1 MKKKILSLT
10 LFISSV
16 VLIFA
21 DQIDDNKTKIKQI
34 DSQINKNSQKINQN
48 KGEIKKAKTNENIT
62 LSQVKDIDNN
72 IKVLQAEYNAAEK
85 KYIDILKAIGQND
98 EQIQKSITEINK
110 RSEIITVTKGDLY
123 KKIKVWDRIRRSKQI
138 VDMFSGSN
146 IVEQSRRQHD
156 LKILLARETGYIQ
169 VVEKEKQGVEG
180 QKSQV
185 EDVKAGNQAEAAK
198 VESARS
204 ALESKNKEL
213 NAAKQAKNVM
223 IMQLRTMQKTLSTEN
238 NKIEKNN
245 GQLISEKK
253 RLEAQIQ
260 AIIARAIK
268 EREIAM
274 QKAEEEK
281 RRRAE
286 EEKLKREQEAAKA
299 QGERDNTDLAGKKPT
314 TTTTKP
320 STSASTSTSTQPKP
334 TTSTSASTS
343 TSKAPIY
350 EAPKGTGSLV
360 MPMNG
365 SIVIGFGQEKVAG
378 LKSNG
383 IEIRGSLGQSVK
395 AADSGT
401 VIYAG
406 ALNNLGSV
414 IIIDHGNLVT
424 VYGNLAGVSV
434 SKGTKV
440 SKGQSIGTLGR
451 DSISKEPNLYFET
464 RKGVNIVNP
473 MSYL

>member
-10 LFISSV
+10 LFISSM

-21 DQIDDNKTKIKQI
+21 DQIDDNKNKIKQI

-48 KGEIKKAKTNENIT
+48 KGEINKAKTNENIT
-62 LSQVKDIDNN
+62 LSQVKDIDKN
-72 IKVLQAEYNAAEK
+72 IKVLQAEYDAAEK

-98 EQIQKSITEINK
+98 EQIRKSITEIN
-110 RSEIITVTKGDLY
+110 RQSEIITITKSDLY
-123 KKIKVWDRIRRSKQI
+123 KKIKIWDKIRRSKQI

-156 LKILLARETGYIQ
+156 LKILLARETAYIQ

-185 EDVKAGNQAEAAK
+185 ENVKAGNQAEAAK

-223 IMQLRTMQKTLSTEN
+223 IAQLRTMQKTLITEN
-238 NKIEKNN
+238 KKKKKTNS
-245 GQLISEKK
+245 QLISEKK

-286 EEKLKREQEAAKA
+286 EERLKKEQEAAKA

-314 TTTTKP
+314 GTTSTPTTKP
-320 STSASTSTSTQPKP
+320 PTQPKT
-334 TTSTSASTS
+334 TTSTSAST
-343 TSKAPIY
+343 TSKAPVY
-350 EAPKGTGSLV
+350 EAPKGTGSLI

-365 SIVIGFGQEKVAG
+365 SIVVAFGQEKVAG

>member
-10 LFISSV
+10 LFVSSM

-21 DQIDDNKTKIKQI
+21 DQIDDNKNKIKQI

-48 KGEIKKAKTNENIT
+48 KGEINKAKTNENIT
-62 LSQVKDIDNN
+62 LSQVKDIDKN
-72 IKVLQAEYNAAEK
+72 IKVLQAEYDAAEK

-98 EQIQKSITEINK
+98 EQIRKSITEIN
-110 RSEIITVTKGDLY
+110 RQSEIITITKSDLY
-123 KKIKVWDRIRRSKQI
+123 KKIKIWDKIRRSKQI

-146 IVEQSRRQHD
+146 TVEQSRRQHD
-156 LKILLARETGYIQ
+156 LKILLARETAYIQ

-185 EDVKAGNQAEAAK
+185 ENVKAGNQAEAAK

-223 IMQLRTMQKTLSTEN
+223 IAQLRTMQKTLITEN
-238 NKIEKNN
+238 KKIEKTNS
-245 GQLISEKK
+245 QLISEKK

-286 EEKLKREQEAAKA
+286 EERLKKEQEAAKA

-314 TTTTKP
+314 GTTSTPTTKP
-320 STSASTSTSTQPKP
+320 PTQPKT
-334 TTSTSASTS
+334 TTSTSAST
-343 TSKAPIY
+343 TSKAPVY
-350 EAPKGTGSLV
+350 EAPKGTGSLI

-365 SIVIGFGQEKVAG
+365 SIVVAFGQEKVAG

>member
-10 LFISSV
+10 LFISSM

-21 DQIDDNKTKIKQI
+21 DQIDDNKNKIKQI

-48 KGEIKKAKTNENIT
+48 KGEINKAKTNENIT
-62 LSQVKDIDNN
+62 LSQVKDIDKN
-72 IKVLQAEYNAAEK
+72 IKVLQAEYDAAEK

-98 EQIQKSITEINK
+98 EQIRKSITEIN
-110 RSEIITVTKGDLY
+110 RQSEIITITKSDLY
-123 KKIKVWDRIRRSKQI
+123 KKIKIWDKIRRSKQI

-156 LKILLARETGYIQ
+156 LKILLARETAYIQ

-185 EDVKAGNQAEAAK
+185 ENVKAGNQAEAAK

-223 IMQLRTMQKTLSTEN
+223 IAQLRTMQKTLITEN
-238 NKIEKNN
+238 KKIEKTNS
-245 GQLISEKK
+245 QLISEKK

-286 EEKLKREQEAAKA
+286 EERLKKEQEVAKA

-314 TTTTKP
+314 GTTSTPTTKP
-320 STSASTSTSTQPKP
+320 PTQPKT
-334 TTSTSASTS
+334 TTSTSAST
-343 TSKAPIY
+343 TSKAPVY
-350 EAPKGTGSLV
+350 EAPKGTGSLI

-365 SIVIGFGQEKVAG
+365 SIVVAFGQEKVAG

>member
-62 LSQVKDIDNN
+62 LSQVKDIDKN

-138 VDMFSGSN
+138 VDMFNGSN

-286 EEKLKREQEAAKA
+286 EERLKKEQEAAKA

-314 TTTTKP
+314 GTTSTPTTKP
-320 STSASTSTSTQPKP
+320 PTQPKT
-334 TTSTSASTS
+334 TTSTSAST
-343 TSKAPIY
+343 TSKAPVY
-350 EAPKGTGSLV
+350 EAPKGTGSLI

-365 SIVIGFGQEKVAG
+365 SIVVAFGQEKVAG

>member
-10 LFISSV
+10 LFISSM

-21 DQIDDNKTKIKQI
+21 DQIDDNKNKIKQI

-48 KGEIKKAKTNENIT
+48 KGEINKAKTNENIT
-62 LSQVKDIDNN
+62 LSQVKDIDKN
-72 IKVLQAEYNAAEK
+72 IKVLQAEYDAAEK

-98 EQIQKSITEINK
+98 EQIRKSITEIN
-110 RSEIITVTKGDLY
+110 RQSEIITITKSDLY
-123 KKIKVWDRIRRSKQI
+123 KKIKIWDKIRRSKQI

-156 LKILLARETGYIQ
+156 LKILLARETAYIQ

-185 EDVKAGNQAEAAK
+185 ENVKAGNQAEAAK

-223 IMQLRTMQKTLSTEN
+223 ITQLRTMQKTLITEN
-238 NKIEKNN
+238 KKIEKTNS
-245 GQLISEKK
+245 QLISEKK

-286 EEKLKREQEAAKA
+286 EERLKKEQEAAKA

-314 TTTTKP
+314 GTTSTPTTKP
-320 STSASTSTSTQPKP
+320 PTQPKT
-334 TTSTSASTS
+334 TTSTSAST
-343 TSKAPIY
+343 TSKAPVY
-350 EAPKGTGSLV
+350 EAPKGTGSLI

-365 SIVIGFGQEKVAG
+365 SIVVAFGQEKVAG

>member
-10 LFISSV
+10 PSISSM

-21 DQIDDNKTKIKQI
+21 DQIDDNKNKIKQI

-48 KGEIKKAKTNENIT
+48 KGEINKAKTNENIT
-62 LSQVKDIDNN
+62 LSQVKDIDKN
-72 IKVLQAEYNAAEK
+72 IKVLQAEYDAAEK

-98 EQIQKSITEINK
+98 EQIRKSITEIN
-110 RSEIITVTKGDLY
+110 RQSEIITITKSDLY
-123 KKIKVWDRIRRSKQI
+123 KKIKIWDKIRRSKQI

-156 LKILLARETGYIQ
+156 LKILLARETAYIQ

-185 EDVKAGNQAEAAK
+185 ENVKAGNQAEAAK

-223 IMQLRTMQKTLSTEN
+223 IAQLRTMQKTLITEN
-238 NKIEKNN
+238 KKIEKTNT
-245 GQLISEKK
+245 QLISEKK

-274 QKAEEEK
+274 QKAEDEK

-286 EEKLKREQEAAKA
+286 EERLKKEQEAAKA

-314 TTTTKP
+314 GTTSTPTTKP
-320 STSASTSTSTQPKP
+320 PTQPKT
-334 TTSTSASTS
+334 TTSTSAST
-343 TSKAPIY
+343 TSKAPVY
-350 EAPKGTGSLV
+350 EAPKGTGSLI

-365 SIVIGFGQEKVAG
+365 SIVVAFGQEKVAG

-473 MSYL
+473 MSYLG

>member
-10 LFISSV
+10 LFILSM

-21 DQIDDNKTKIKQI
+21 DQIDDNKNKIKQI

-48 KGEIKKAKTNENIT
+48 KGEINKAKTNENIT
-62 LSQVKDIDNN
+62 LSQVKDIDKN
-72 IKVLQAEYNAAEK
+72 IKVLQAEYDAAEK

-98 EQIQKSITEINK
+98 EQIRKSITEIN
-110 RSEIITVTKGDLY
+110 RQSEIITITKSDLY
-123 KKIKVWDRIRRSKQI
+123 KKIKIWDKIRRSKQI

-156 LKILLARETGYIQ
+156 LKILLARETAYIQ

-185 EDVKAGNQAEAAK
+185 ENVKAGNQAEAAK

-223 IMQLRTMQKTLSTEN
+223 IAQLRTMQKTLITEN
-238 NKIEKNN
+238 KKIEKTNS
-245 GQLISEKK
+245 QLISEKK

-286 EEKLKREQEAAKA
+286 EERLKKEQEAAKA

-314 TTTTKP
+314 GTTSTPTTKP
-320 STSASTSTSTQPKP
+320 PTQPKT
-334 TTSTSASTS
+334 TTSTSAST
-343 TSKAPIY
+343 TSKAPVY
-350 EAPKGTGSLV
+350 EAPKGTGSLI

-365 SIVIGFGQEKVAG
+365 SIVVAFGQEKVAG

>member
-10 LFISSV
+10 LFISSM

-21 DQIDDNKTKIKQI
+21 DQIDDNKNKIKQI

-48 KGEIKKAKTNENIT
+48 KGEINKAKTNENIT
-62 LSQVKDIDNN
+62 LSQVKDIDKN
-72 IKVLQAEYNAAEK
+72 IKVLQAEYDAAEK

-98 EQIQKSITEINK
+98 EQIRKSITEIN
-110 RSEIITVTKGDLY
+110 RQSEIITITKSDLY
-123 KKIKVWDRIRRSKQI
+123 KKIKIWDKIRRSKQI

-156 LKILLARETGYIQ
+156 LKILLARETAYIQ

-185 EDVKAGNQAEAAK
+185 ENVKAGNQAEAAK

-223 IMQLRTMQKTLSTEN
+223 IAQLRTMQKTLITEN
-238 NKIEKNN
+238 KKIEKTNS
-245 GQLISEKK
+245 QLISEKK

-286 EEKLKREQEAAKA
+286 EERLKKEQEAAKA

-314 TTTTKP
+314 GTTSTPTTKP
-320 STSASTSTSTQPKP
+320 PTQPKT
-334 TTSTSASTS
+334 TTSTSAST
-343 TSKAPIY
+343 TSKAPVY
-350 EAPKGTGSLV
+350 EAPKGTGSLI

-365 SIVIGFGQEKVAG
+365 SIVVAFGQEKVAG

-395 AADSGT
+395 AADGGT

>member
-10 LFISSV
+10 LFISSM

-21 DQIDDNKTKIKQI
+21 DQIDDNKNKIKQI

-48 KGEIKKAKTNENIT
+48 KGEINKAKTNENIT
-62 LSQVKDIDNN
+62 LSQVKDIDKN
-72 IKVLQAEYNAAEK
+72 IKVLQAEYDAAEK

-98 EQIQKSITEINK
+98 EQIRKSITEIN
-110 RSEIITVTKGDLY
+110 RQSEIITITKSDLY
-123 KKIKVWDRIRRSKQI
+123 KKIKIWDKIRRSKQI

-156 LKILLARETGYIQ
+156 LKILLARETAYIQ

-185 EDVKAGNQAEAAK
+185 ENVKAGNQAEAAK

-223 IMQLRTMQKTLSTEN
+223 IAQLRTMQKTLITEN
-238 NKIEKNN
+238 KKIEKTNS
-245 GQLISEKK
+245 QLISEKK

-286 EEKLKREQEAAKA
+286 EERLKKEQEAAKA

-314 TTTTKP
+314 TTTKP
-320 STSASTSTSTQPKP
+320 STSASASTSTQPKP

-365 SIVIGFGQEKVAG
+365 SIVVAFGQEKVAG

>member
-314 TTTTKP
+314 GTTSTPTTKP
-320 STSASTSTSTQPKP
+320 PTQPKT
-334 TTSTSASTS
+334 TTSTSAST
-343 TSKAPIY
+343 TSKAPVY
-350 EAPKGTGSLV
+350 EAPKGTGSLI

-365 SIVIGFGQEKVAG
+365 SIVVAFGQEKVAG

>member
-10 LFISSV
+10 LFISSM

-21 DQIDDNKTKIKQI
+21 DQIDDNKNKIKQI

-48 KGEIKKAKTNENIT
+48 KGEINKAKTNENIT
-62 LSQVKDIDNN
+62 LSQVKDIDKN
-72 IKVLQAEYNAAEK
+72 IKVLQAEYDAAEK

-98 EQIQKSITEINK
+98 EQIRKSITEIN
-110 RSEIITVTKGDLY
+110 RQSEIITITKSDLY
-123 KKIKVWDRIRRSKQI
+123 KKIKIWDKIRRSKQI

-156 LKILLARETGYIQ
+156 LKILLARETAYIQ

-185 EDVKAGNQAEAAK
+185 ENVKAGNQAVAAK

-223 IMQLRTMQKTLSTEN
+223 IAQLRTMQKTLITEN
-238 NKIEKNN
+238 KKIEKTNS
-245 GQLISEKK
+245 QLISEKK

-286 EEKLKREQEAAKA
+286 EERLKKEQEAAKA

-314 TTTTKP
+314 GTTSTPTTKP
-320 STSASTSTSTQPKP
+320 PTQPKT
-334 TTSTSASTS
+334 TTSTSAST
-343 TSKAPIY
+343 TSKAPVY
-350 EAPKGTGSLV
+350 EAPKGTGSLI

-365 SIVIGFGQEKVAG
+365 SIVVAFGQEKVAG

>member
-10 LFISSV
+10 LFISSM

-21 DQIDDNKTKIKQI
+21 HQIDDNKNKIKQI

-48 KGEIKKAKTNENIT
+48 KGEINKAKTNENIT
-62 LSQVKDIDNN
+62 LSQVKDIDKN
-72 IKVLQAEYNAAEK
+72 IKVLQAEYDAAEK

-98 EQIQKSITEINK
+98 EQIRKSITEIN
-110 RSEIITVTKGDLY
+110 RQSEIITITKSDLY
-123 KKIKVWDRIRRSKQI
+123 KKIKIWDKIRRSKQI

-156 LKILLARETGYIQ
+156 LKILLARETAYIQ

-185 EDVKAGNQAEAAK
+185 ENVKAGNQAEAAK

-223 IMQLRTMQKTLSTEN
+223 IAQLRTMQKTLITEN
-238 NKIEKNN
+238 KKIEKTNS
-245 GQLISEKK
+245 QLISEKK

-286 EEKLKREQEAAKA
+286 EERLKKEQEAAKA

-314 TTTTKP
+314 GTTSTPTTKP
-320 STSASTSTSTQPKP
+320 PTQPKT
-334 TTSTSASTS
+334 TTSTSAST
-343 TSKAPIY
+343 TSKAPVY
-350 EAPKGTGSLV
+350 EAPKGTGSLI

-365 SIVIGFGQEKVAG
+365 SIVVAFGQEKVAG

>member
-10 LFISSV
+10 LFISSM

-21 DQIDDNKTKIKQI
+21 DQIDDNKNKIKQI

-48 KGEIKKAKTNENIT
+48 KGEINKAKTNENIT
-62 LSQVKDIDNN
+62 LSQVKDIDKN
-72 IKVLQAEYNAAEK
+72 IKVLQAEYDAAEK

-98 EQIQKSITEINK
+98 EQIRKSITEIN
-110 RSEIITVTKGDLY
+110 RQSEIITITKSDLY
-123 KKIKVWDRIRRSKQI
+123 KKIKIWDKIRRSKQI

-156 LKILLARETGYIQ
+156 LKILLARETSYIQ

-185 EDVKAGNQAEAAK
+185 ENVKAGNQAEAAK

-223 IMQLRTMQKTLSTEN
+223 IAQLRTMQKTLITEN
-238 NKIEKNN
+238 KKIEKTNS
-245 GQLISEKK
+245 QLISEKK

-286 EEKLKREQEAAKA
+286 EERLKKEQEAAKA

-314 TTTTKP
+314 GTTSTPTTKP
-320 STSASTSTSTQPKP
+320 PTQPKT
-334 TTSTSASTS
+334 TTSTSAST
-343 TSKAPIY
+343 TSKAPVY
-350 EAPKGTGSLV
+350 EAPKGTGSLI

-365 SIVIGFGQEKVAG
+365 SIVVAFGQEKVAG

>member
-10 LFISSV
+10 LFVSSM

-21 DQIDDNKTKIKQI
+21 DQIDDNKNKIKQI

-48 KGEIKKAKTNENIT
+48 KGEINKAKTNENIT
-62 LSQVKDIDNN
+62 LSQVKDIDKN
-72 IKVLQAEYNAAEK
+72 IKVLQAEYDAAEK

-98 EQIQKSITEINK
+98 EQIRKSITEIN
-110 RSEIITVTKGDLY
+110 RQSEIITITKSDLY
-123 KKIKVWDRIRRSKQI
+123 KKIKIWDKIRRSKQI

-156 LKILLARETGYIQ
+156 LKILLARETAYIQ

-185 EDVKAGNQAEAAK
+185 ENVKAGNQAEAAK

-223 IMQLRTMQKTLSTEN
+223 IAQLRTMQKTLITEN
-238 NKIEKNN
+238 KKIEKTNS
-245 GQLISEKK
+245 QLISEKK

-286 EEKLKREQEAAKA
+286 EERLKKEQEAAKA

-314 TTTTKP
+314 GTTSTPTTKP
-320 STSASTSTSTQPKP
+320 PTQPKT
-334 TTSTSASTS
+334 TTSTSAST
-343 TSKAPIY
+343 TSKAPVY
-350 EAPKGTGSLV
+350 EAPKGTGSLI

-365 SIVIGFGQEKVAG
+365 SIVVAFGQEKVAG

>member
-10 LFISSV
+10 LFISSM

-21 DQIDDNKTKIKQI
+21 DQIDDNKNKIKQI

-48 KGEIKKAKTNENIT
+48 KGEINKAKTNENIT
-62 LSQVKDIDNN
+62 LSQVKDIDKN
-72 IKVLQAEYNAAEK
+72 IKVLQAEYDAAEK

-98 EQIQKSITEINK
+98 EQIRKSITEIN
-110 RSEIITVTKGDLY
+110 RQSEIITITKSDLY
-123 KKIKVWDRIRRSKQI
+123 KKIKIWDKIRRSKQI

-146 IVEQSRRQHD
+146 IVEQTRRQHD
-156 LKILLARETGYIQ
+156 LKILLARETAYIQ

-185 EDVKAGNQAEAAK
+185 ENVKAGNQAEAAK

-223 IMQLRTMQKTLSTEN
+223 IAQLRTMQKTLITEN
-238 NKIEKNN
+238 KKIEKTNS
-245 GQLISEKK
+245 QLISEKK

-286 EEKLKREQEAAKA
+286 EERLKKEQEAAKA

-314 TTTTKP
+314 GTTSTPTTKP
-320 STSASTSTSTQPKP
+320 PTQPKT
-334 TTSTSASTS
+334 TTSTSAST
-343 TSKAPIY
+343 TSKAPVY
-350 EAPKGTGSLV
+350 EAPKGTGSLI

-365 SIVIGFGQEKVAG
+365 SIVVAFGQEKVAG

>member
-10 LFISSV
+10 LFISSM

-21 DQIDDNKTKIKQI
+21 DQIDDNKNKIKQI

-48 KGEIKKAKTNENIT
+48 KGEINKAKTNENIT
-62 LSQVKDIDNN
+62 LSQVKDIDKN
-72 IKVLQAEYNAAEK
+72 IKVLQAEYDAAEK

-98 EQIQKSITEINK
+98 EQIRKSITEIN
-110 RSEIITVTKGDLY
+110 RQSEIITITKSDLY
-123 KKIKVWDRIRRSKQI
+123 KKIKIWDKIRRSKQI

-156 LKILLARETGYIQ
+156 LKILLARETAYIQ

-185 EDVKAGNQAEAAK
+185 ENVKAGNQAEAAK

-223 IMQLRTMQKTLSTEN
+223 IAQLRTMQKTLITEN
-238 NKIEKNN
+238 KKIEKTNS
-245 GQLISEKK
+245 QLISEKK

-286 EEKLKREQEAAKA
+286 EERLKKEQEAAKA
-299 QGERDNTDLAGKKPT
+299 QGERDNTDLAGKKP

-464 RKGVNIVNP
+464 RKGVNVVNP

>member
-10 LFISSV
+10 LFISSM

-21 DQIDDNKTKIKQI
+21 DQIDDNKNKIKQI

-48 KGEIKKAKTNENIT
+48 KGEINKAKTNENIT
-62 LSQVKDIDNN
+62 LSQVKDIDKN
-72 IKVLQAEYNAAEK
+72 IKVLQAEYDAAEK

-98 EQIQKSITEINK
+98 EQIRKSITEIN
-110 RSEIITVTKGDLY
+110 RQSEIITITKSDLY
-123 KKIKVWDRIRRSKQI
+123 KKIKIWDKIRRSKQI

-156 LKILLARETGYIQ
+156 LKILLARETAYIQ

-185 EDVKAGNQAEAAK
+185 ENVKAGNQAEAAK

-223 IMQLRTMQKTLSTEN
+223 IAQLRTMQKTLITEN
-238 NKIEKNN
+238 KKIEKTNS
-245 GQLISEKK
+245 QLISEKK

-286 EEKLKREQEAAKA
+286 EERLKKEQEAAKA

-314 TTTTKP
+314 GTTSTPTTKP
-320 STSASTSTSTQPKP
+320 PTQPKT
-334 TTSTSASTS
+334 TTSTSAST
-343 TSKAPIY
+343 TSKAPVY
-350 EAPKGTGSLV
+350 EAPKGTGSLI

-365 SIVIGFGQEKVAG
+365 SIVVAFGQEKVAG

-424 VYGNLAGVSV
+424 VYGNLAGVNV

>member
-1 MKKKILSLT
+1 LT

-21 DQIDDNKTKIKQI
+21 DQIDDNKNKIKQI

-48 KGEIKKAKTNENIT
+48 KGEINKAKTNENIT
-62 LSQVKDIDNN
+62 LSQVKDIDKN
-72 IKVLQAEYNAAEK
+72 IKVLQAEYDAAEK

-98 EQIQKSITEINK
+98 EQIRKSITEIN
-110 RSEIITVTKGDLY
+110 RQSEIITITKSDLY
-123 KKIKVWDRIRRSKQI
+123 KKIKIWDKIRRSKQI

-156 LKILLARETGYIQ
+156 LKILLARETAYIQ

-185 EDVKAGNQAEAAK
+185 ENVKAGNQAEAAK

-223 IMQLRTMQKTLSTEN
+223 IAQLRTMQKTLITEN
-238 NKIEKNN
+238 KKIEKTNS
-245 GQLISEKK
+245 QLISEKK

-286 EEKLKREQEAAKA
+286 EERLKKEQEAAKA

-314 TTTTKP
+314 GTTSTPTTKP
-320 STSASTSTSTQPKP
+320 PTQPKT
-334 TTSTSASTS
+334 TTSTSAST
-343 TSKAPIY
+343 TSKAPVY
-350 EAPKGTGSLV
+350 EAPKGTGSLI

-365 SIVIGFGQEKVAG
+365 SIVVAFGQEKVAG

>member
-10 LFISSV
+10 LFISSM
-16 VLIFA
+16 VLIFFFF
-21 DQIDDNKTKIKQI
+21 IDDNKNKIKQI

-48 KGEIKKAKTNENIT
+48 KGEINKAKTNENIT
-62 LSQVKDIDNN
+62 LSQVKDIDKN
-72 IKVLQAEYNAAEK
+72 IKVLQAEYDAAEK

-98 EQIQKSITEINK
+98 EQIRKSITEIN
-110 RSEIITVTKGDLY
+110 RQSEIITITKSDLY
-123 KKIKVWDRIRRSKQI
+123 KKIKIWDKIRRSKQI

-156 LKILLARETGYIQ
+156 LKILLARETAYIQ

-185 EDVKAGNQAEAAK
+185 ENVKAGNQAEAAK

-223 IMQLRTMQKTLSTEN
+223 IAQLRTMQKTLITEN
-238 NKIEKNN
+238 KKIEKTNS
-245 GQLISEKK
+245 QLISEKK

-286 EEKLKREQEAAKA
+286 EERLKKEQEAAKA

-314 TTTTKP
+314 GTTSTPTTKP
-320 STSASTSTSTQPKP
+320 PTQPKT
-334 TTSTSASTS
+334 TTSTSAST
-343 TSKAPIY
+343 TSKAPVY
-350 EAPKGTGSLV
+350 EAPKGTGSLI

-365 SIVIGFGQEKVAG
+365 SIVVAFGQEKVAG

-395 AADSGT
+395 AADGGT

-473 MSYL
+473 MGYL

>member
-10 LFISSV
+10 LFVSSM

-21 DQIDDNKTKIKQI
+21 DQIDDNKNKIKQI

-48 KGEIKKAKTNENIT
+48 KGEINKAKTNENIT
-62 LSQVKDIDNN
+62 LSQVKDIDKN
-72 IKVLQAEYNAAEK
+72 IKVLQAEYDAAEK

-98 EQIQKSITEINK
+98 EQIRKSITEIN
-110 RSEIITVTKGDLY
+110 RQSEIITITKSDLY
-123 KKIKVWDRIRRSKQI
+123 KKIKIWDKIRRSKQI

-156 LKILLARETGYIQ
+156 LKILLARETAYIQ

-185 EDVKAGNQAEAAK
+185 ENVKAGNQAEAAK

-223 IMQLRTMQKTLSTEN
+223 ITQLRTMQKTLITEN
-238 NKIEKNN
+238 KKIEKTNS
-245 GQLISEKK
+245 QLISEKK

-286 EEKLKREQEAAKA
+286 EERLKKEQEAAKA

-314 TTTTKP
+314 GTTSTPTTKP
-320 STSASTSTSTQPKP
+320 PTQPKT
-334 TTSTSASTS
+334 TTSTSAST
-343 TSKAPIY
+343 TSKAPVY
-350 EAPKGTGSLV
+350 EAPKGTGSLI

-365 SIVIGFGQEKVAG
+365 SIVVAFGQEKVAG

>member
-1 MKKKILSLT
+1 MKKKILSFI
-10 LFISSV
+10 LFISTV

-21 DQIDDNKTKIKQI
+21 DQIDDNKTKINQI
-34 DSQINKNSQKINQN
+34 DSQINKNTQKINQN
-48 KGEIKKAKTNENIT
+48 KGEINKAKSNENTI
-62 LSQVKDIDNN
+62 LFQVKDIDKN
-72 IKVLQAEYNAAEK
+72 IRILQSEYDDAEK
-85 KYIDILKAIGQND
+85 KYISILKAIGQND
-98 EQIQKSITEINK
+98 EQIQNSITEINK
-110 RSEIITVTKGDLY
+110 QSEIITVTKGDLY
-123 KKIKVWDRIRRSKQI
+123 KKIKVWDKIRRSKQI

-156 LKILLARETGYIQ
+156 LKVLLARETAYIQ
-169 VVEKEKQGVEG
+169 VVKEEKQGVEG
-180 QKSQV
+180 EKTQV
-185 EDVKAGNQAEAAK
+185 ENIKAENEAEAAK

-213 NAAKQAKNVM
+213 NAAKKAKNVL
-223 IMQLRTMQKTLSTEN
+223 ISQLRTMQKTLSTEN

-245 GQLISEKK
+245 SQLISEKK

-274 QKAEEEK
+274 QKAAEEK
-281 RRRAE
+281 RRRSE
-286 EEKLKREQEAAKA
+286 EERLKKEQEAAKA
-299 QGERDNTDLAGKKPT
+299 QGETNNTDLAGKKPT
-314 TTTTKP
+314 SP
-320 STSASTSTSTQPKP
+320 STSTQPP
-334 TTSTSASTS
+334 TASSNTSV
-343 TSKAPIY
+343 PIY
-350 EAPKGTGSLV
+350 EAPKGTGNLI
-360 MPMNG
+360 MPLSG
-365 SIVIGFGQEKVAG
+365 SIVVSFGQEKIAG
-378 LKSNG
+378 LRSNG
-383 IEIRGSLGQSVK
+383 IEIRGSLGQTIK

-434 SKGTKV
+434 SKGSKV
-440 SKGQSIGTLGR
+440 SKGQSIGNLGR

>member
-10 LFISSV
+10 LFISSM

-21 DQIDDNKTKIKQI
+21 DQIDDNKNKIKQI

-48 KGEIKKAKTNENIT
+48 KGEINKAKTNENIT
-62 LSQVKDIDNN
+62 LSQVKDIDKN
-72 IKVLQAEYNAAEK
+72 IKVLQAEYDAAEK
-85 KYIDILKAIGQND
+85 KYIDILKAIGQHD
-98 EQIQKSITEINK
+98 EQIRKSITDIN
-110 RSEIITVTKGDLY
+110 RQSEIITITKSDLY
-123 KKIKVWDRIRRSKQI
+123 KKIKIWDKIRRSKQI

-156 LKILLARETGYIQ
+156 LKILLARETAYIQ

-185 EDVKAGNQAEAAK
+185 ENVKAGNQAEAAK

-223 IMQLRTMQKTLSTEN
+223 IAQLRTMQKTLITEN
-238 NKIEKNN
+238 KKIEKTNS
-245 GQLISEKK
+245 QLISEKK

-286 EEKLKREQEAAKA
+286 EERLKKEQEAAKA

-314 TTTTKP
+314 GTTSTPTTKP
-320 STSASTSTSTQPKP
+320 PTQPKT
-334 TTSTSASTS
+334 TTSTSAST
-343 TSKAPIY
+343 TSKAPVY
-350 EAPKGTGSLV
+350 EAPKGTGSLI

-365 SIVIGFGQEKVAG
+365 SIVVAFGQEKVAG

>member
-98 EQIQKSITEINK
+98 EQIRKSITEIN
-110 RSEIITVTKGDLY
+110 RQSEIITITKSDLY
-123 KKIKVWDRIRRSKQI
+123 KKIKIWDKIRRSKQI

-156 LKILLARETGYIQ
+156 LKILLARETAYIQ
-169 VVEKEKQGVEG
+169 VVEQERQGVEG

-185 EDVKAGNQAEAAK
+185 ENVKAGNQAEAAK

-223 IMQLRTMQKTLSTEN
+223 IAQLRTMQKTLITEN
-238 NKIEKNN
+238 KKIEKTNS
-245 GQLISEKK
+245 QLISEKK

-286 EEKLKREQEAAKA
+286 EERLKKEQEAAKA

-314 TTTTKP
+314 GTTSTPTTKP
-320 STSASTSTSTQPKP
+320 PTQPKT
-334 TTSTSASTS
+334 TTSTSAST
-343 TSKAPIY
+343 TSKAPVY
-350 EAPKGTGSLV
+350 EAPKGTGSLI

-365 SIVIGFGQEKVAG
+365 SIVVAFGQEKVAG

>member
-1 MKKKILSLT
+1 MKKKILSFI
-10 LFISSV
+10 LFISIV

-21 DQIDDNKTKIKQI
+21 DQIDENKTKINQI
-34 DSQINKNSQKINQN
+34 DSQINKNTQKINQN
-48 KGEIKKAKTNENIT
+48 KGEINKAKSNENTI
-62 LSQVKDIDNN
+62 LFQVKDIDKN
-72 IKVLQAEYNAAEK
+72 IRVLQSEYDDAER
-85 KYIDILKAIGQND
+85 KYISILKAIGQND
-98 EQIQKSITEINK
+98 EQIQNSITEINK
-110 RSEIITVTKGDLY
+110 QSEIITVTKGDLY
-123 KKIKVWDRIRRSKQI
+123 KKIKVWDKIRRSKQI

-156 LKILLARETGYIQ
+156 LKILVARETAYIQ
-169 VVEKEKQGVEG
+169 VVKEEKQGVEG
-180 QKSQV
+180 EKSQV
-185 EDVKAGNQAEAAK
+185 ENIKAKNEAEAAR

-204 ALESKNKEL
+204 ALESKNKAL
-213 NAAKQAKNVM
+213 NAAKKAKNTL
-223 IMQLRTMQKTLSTEN
+223 ISQLRTMQKTLTTEN
-238 NKIEKNN
+238 KKIEKNN

-274 QKAEEEK
+274 QKAAEEK
-281 RRRAE
+281 RRRSE
-286 EEKLKREQEAAKA
+286 EERLKKEQEAAKT
-299 QGERDNTDLAGKKPT
+299 QGETNNTDLAGKKPT
-314 TTTTKP
+314 
-320 STSASTSTSTQPKP
+320 STSTQPP
-334 TTSTSASTS
+334 TASSNTSV
-343 TSKAPIY
+343 PIY
-350 EAPKGTGSLV
+350 EAPKGTGNLI
-360 MPMNG
+360 MPLNG
-365 SIVIGFGQEKVAG
+365 SIVVGFGQEKIAG

-383 IEIRGSLGQSVK
+383 IEIRGSLGQSIK

-414 IIIDHGNLVT
+414 IIIDHGSLVT

-434 SKGTKV
+434 SKGSKV
-440 SKGQSIGTLGR
+440 SKGQSIGNLGR

-464 RKGVNIVNP
+464 RKGVNVVNP

>member
-10 LFISSV
+10 LFVSSM

-48 KGEIKKAKTNENIT
+48 KGEINKAKTNENIT
-62 LSQVKDIDNN
+62 LSQVKDIDKN
-72 IKVLQAEYNAAEK
+72 IKVLQAEYDAAEK

-98 EQIQKSITEINK
+98 EQIRKSITEIN
-110 RSEIITVTKGDLY
+110 RQSEIITITKSDLY
-123 KKIKVWDRIRRSKQI
+123 KKIKIWDKIRRSKQI

-156 LKILLARETGYIQ
+156 LKILLARETAYIQ

-185 EDVKAGNQAEAAK
+185 ENVKAGNQAEAAK

-223 IMQLRTMQKTLSTEN
+223 IAQLRTMQKTLITEN
-238 NKIEKNN
+238 KKIEKTNS
-245 GQLISEKK
+245 QLISEKK

-286 EEKLKREQEAAKA
+286 EERLKKEQEAAKA

-314 TTTTKP
+314 GTTSTPTTKP
-320 STSASTSTSTQPKP
+320 PTQPKT
-334 TTSTSASTS
+334 TTSTSAST
-343 TSKAPIY
+343 TSKAPVY
-350 EAPKGTGSLV
+350 EAPKGTGSLI

-365 SIVIGFGQEKVAG
+365 SIVVAFGQEKVAG

>member
-10 LFISSV
+10 LFISSM

-21 DQIDDNKTKIKQI
+21 DQIDDNKNKIKQI

-48 KGEIKKAKTNENIT
+48 KGEINKAKTNENIT
-62 LSQVKDIDNN
+62 LSQVKDIDKN
-72 IKVLQAEYNAAEK
+72 IKVLQAEYDAAEK

-98 EQIQKSITEINK
+98 EQIRKSITEIN
-110 RSEIITVTKGDLY
+110 RQSEIITITKSDLY
-123 KKIKVWDRIRRSKQI
+123 KKIKIWDKIRRSKQI

-156 LKILLARETGYIQ
+156 LKILLARETAYIQ

-185 EDVKAGNQAEAAK
+185 ENVKAGNQAEAAK

-223 IMQLRTMQKTLSTEN
+223 IAQLRTMQKTLITEN
-238 NKIEKNN
+238 KKIEKTNS
-245 GQLISEKK
+245 QLISEKK

-286 EEKLKREQEAAKA
+286 EERLKKEQEAAKA

-314 TTTTKP
+314 GTTSTPTTKP
-320 STSASTSTSTQPKP
+320 PTQPKT
-334 TTSTSASTS
+334 TTSTSAST
-343 TSKAPIY
+343 TSKAPVY
-350 EAPKGTGSLV
+350 EAPKGTGSLI
-360 MPMNG
+360 MPMNV
-365 SIVIGFGQEKVAG
+365 SIVVAFGQEKVAG

>member
-10 LFISSV
+10 LFISSM

-21 DQIDDNKTKIKQI
+21 DQIDDNKNKIKQI

-48 KGEIKKAKTNENIT
+48 KGEINKAKTNENIT
-62 LSQVKDIDNN
+62 LSQVKDIDKN
-72 IKVLQAEYNAAEK
+72 IKVLQAEYDAAEK

-98 EQIQKSITEINK
+98 EQIRKSITEIN
-110 RSEIITVTKGDLY
+110 RQSEIITITKSDLY
-123 KKIKVWDRIRRSKQI
+123 KKIKIWDKIRRSKQI

-156 LKILLARETGYIQ
+156 LKILLARETAYIQ

-185 EDVKAGNQAEAAK
+185 ENVKAGNQAEAAK

-223 IMQLRTMQKTLSTEN
+223 IAQLRTMQKTLSTEN

-286 EEKLKREQEAAKA
+286 EERLKKEQEAAKA

-314 TTTTKP
+314 GTTSTPTTKP
-320 STSASTSTSTQPKP
+320 PTQPKT
-334 TTSTSASTS
+334 TTSTSAST
-343 TSKAPIY
+343 TSKAPVY
-350 EAPKGTGSLV
+350 EAPKGTGSLI

-365 SIVIGFGQEKVAG
+365 SIVVAFGQEKVAG

>member
-10 LFISSV
+10 LFVSSM

-21 DQIDDNKTKIKQI
+21 DQIDDNKNKIKQI

-48 KGEIKKAKTNENIT
+48 KGEINKAKTNENIT
-62 LSQVKDIDNN
+62 LSQVKDIDKN
-72 IKVLQAEYNAAEK
+72 IKVLQAEYDAAEK

-98 EQIQKSITEINK
+98 EQIRKSITEIN
-110 RSEIITVTKGDLY
+110 RQSEIITITKSDLY
-123 KKIKVWDRIRRSKQI
+123 KKIKIWDKIRRSKQI

-156 LKILLARETGYIQ
+156 LKILLARETAYIQ

-185 EDVKAGNQAEAAK
+185 ENVKAGNQAEAAK

-223 IMQLRTMQKTLSTEN
+223 ITQLRTMQKTLITEN
-238 NKIEKNN
+238 KKIEKTNS
-245 GQLISEKK
+245 QLISEKK

-286 EEKLKREQEAAKA
+286 EERLKKEQEAAKA

-314 TTTTKP
+314 GTTSTPTTKP
-320 STSASTSTSTQPKP
+320 PTQPKT
-334 TTSTSASTS
+334 TTSTSAST
-343 TSKAPIY
+343 TSKAPVY
-350 EAPKGTGSLV
+350 EAPKGTGSLI

-365 SIVIGFGQEKVAG
+365 SIVVAFGQEKVAG

-424 VYGNLAGVSV
+424 VYGNLAGVNV

>member
-10 LFISSV
+10 LFISSM

-21 DQIDDNKTKIKQI
+21 DQIDDNKNKIKQI

-48 KGEIKKAKTNENIT
+48 KGEINKAKTNENIT
-62 LSQVKDIDNN
+62 LSQVKDIDKN
-72 IKVLQAEYNAAEK
+72 IKVLQAEYDAAEK

-98 EQIQKSITEINK
+98 EQIRKSITEIN
-110 RSEIITVTKGDLY
+110 RQSEIITITKSDLY
-123 KKIKVWDRIRRSKQI
+123 KKIKIWDKIRRSKQI

-156 LKILLARETGYIQ
+156 LKILLARETAYIQ

-185 EDVKAGNQAEAAK
+185 ENVKAGNQAEAAK

-223 IMQLRTMQKTLSTEN
+223 IAQLRTMQKTLITEN
-238 NKIEKNN
+238 KKIEKTNS
-245 GQLISEKK
+245 QLISEKK

-286 EEKLKREQEAAKA
+286 EERLKKEQEAAKA

-314 TTTTKP
+314 GTTSTPTTKP
-320 STSASTSTSTQPKP
+320 PTQPKT
-334 TTSTSASTS
+334 TTSTSAST
-343 TSKAPIY
+343 TSKAPDY
-350 EAPKGTGSLV
+350 EAPKGTGSLI

-365 SIVIGFGQEKVAG
+365 SIVVAFGQEKVAG

>member
-10 LFISSV
+10 LFISSM

-21 DQIDDNKTKIKQI
+21 DQIDDNKNKIKQI

-48 KGEIKKAKTNENIT
+48 KGEINKAKTNENIT
-62 LSQVKDIDNN
+62 LSQVKDIDKN
-72 IKVLQAEYNAAEK
+72 IKVLQAEYDAAEK

-98 EQIQKSITEINK
+98 EQIRKSITEIN
-110 RSEIITVTKGDLY
+110 RQSEIITITKSDLY
-123 KKIKVWDRIRRSKQI
+123 KKIKIWDKIRRSKQI

-156 LKILLARETGYIQ
+156 LKILLARETAYIQ

-185 EDVKAGNQAEAAK
+185 ENVKAGNQAEAAK

-223 IMQLRTMQKTLSTEN
+223 IAQLRTMQKTLITEN
-238 NKIEKNN
+238 KKIEKTNS
-245 GQLISEKK
+245 QLISEKK

-286 EEKLKREQEAAKA
+286 EERLKKEQEAAKA

-314 TTTTKP
+314 GTTSTPTTKP
-320 STSASTSTSTQPKP
+320 PTQPKT
-334 TTSTSASTS
+334 TTSTSAST
-343 TSKAPIY
+343 TSKAPVY
-350 EAPKGTGSLV
+350 EAPKGTGSLI

-365 SIVIGFGQEKVAG
+365 SVVIGFGQEKVAG

-395 AADSGT
+395 AADGGT

>member
-21 DQIDDNKTKIKQI
+21 DQIDDNKNKIKQI

-48 KGEIKKAKTNENIT
+48 KGEINKAKTNENIT
-62 LSQVKDIDNN
+62 LSQVKDIDKN
-72 IKVLQAEYNAAEK
+72 IKVLQAEYDAAEK

-98 EQIQKSITEINK
+98 EQIRKSITEIN
-110 RSEIITVTKGDLY
+110 RQSEIITITKSDLY
-123 KKIKVWDRIRRSKQI
+123 KKIKIWDKIRRSKQI

-223 IMQLRTMQKTLSTEN
+223 IAQLRTMQKTLITEN
-238 NKIEKNN
+238 KKIEKTNS
-245 GQLISEKK
+245 QLISEKK

-286 EEKLKREQEAAKA
+286 EERLKKEQEVAKA

-314 TTTTKP
+314 GTTSTPTTKP
-320 STSASTSTSTQPKP
+320 PTQPKT
-334 TTSTSASTS
+334 TTSTSAST
-343 TSKAPIY
+343 TSKAPVY
-350 EAPKGTGSLV
+350 EAPKGTGSLI

-365 SIVIGFGQEKVAG
+365 SIVVAFGQEKVAG

>member
-10 LFISSV
+10 LFVSSM

-21 DQIDDNKTKIKQI
+21 DQIDDNKNKIKQI
-34 DSQINKNSQKINQN
+34 DSQINKNSQKINQS
-48 KGEIKKAKTNENIT
+48 KGEINKAKTNENIT
-62 LSQVKDIDNN
+62 LSQVKDIDKN
-72 IKVLQAEYNAAEK
+72 IKVLQAEYDAAEK

-98 EQIQKSITEINK
+98 EQIRKSITEIN
-110 RSEIITVTKGDLY
+110 RQSEIITITKSDLY
-123 KKIKVWDRIRRSKQI
+123 KKIKIWDKIRRSKQI

-156 LKILLARETGYIQ
+156 LKILLARETAYIQ

-185 EDVKAGNQAEAAK
+185 ENVKAGNQAEAAK

-223 IMQLRTMQKTLSTEN
+223 IAQLRTMQKTLITEN
-238 NKIEKNN
+238 KKIEKTNS
-245 GQLISEKK
+245 QLISEKK

-286 EEKLKREQEAAKA
+286 EERLKKEQEAAKA

-314 TTTTKP
+314 GTTSTPTTKP
-320 STSASTSTSTQPKP
+320 PTQPKT
-334 TTSTSASTS
+334 TTSTSAST
-343 TSKAPIY
+343 TSKAPVY
-350 EAPKGTGSLV
+350 EAPKGTGSLI

-365 SIVIGFGQEKVAG
+365 SIVVAFGQEKVAG

>member
-10 LFISSV
+10 LFISSM

-21 DQIDDNKTKIKQI
+21 DQIDDNKNKIKQI

-48 KGEIKKAKTNENIT
+48 KGEINKAKTNENIT
-62 LSQVKDIDNN
+62 LSQVKDIDKN
-72 IKVLQAEYNAAEK
+72 IKVLQAEYDAAEK

-98 EQIQKSITEINK
+98 EQIRKSITEIN
-110 RSEIITVTKGDLY
+110 RQSEIITITKSDLY
-123 KKIKVWDRIRRSKQI
+123 KKIKIWDKIRRSKQI

-156 LKILLARETGYIQ
+156 LKILLARETAYIQ

-185 EDVKAGNQAEAAK
+185 ENVKAGNQAEAAK

-223 IMQLRTMQKTLSTEN
+223 IAQLRTMQKTLITEN
-238 NKIEKNN
+238 KKIEKTNS
-245 GQLISEKK
+245 QLISEKK

-286 EEKLKREQEAAKA
+286 EERLKKEQEAAKA

-314 TTTTKP
+314 GTTSTPTTKP
-320 STSASTSTSTQPKP
+320 PTQPKT
-334 TTSTSASTS
+334 TTSTSAST
-343 TSKAPIY
+343 TSKAPVY

>member
-21 DQIDDNKTKIKQI
+21 DQIDDNKNKIKQI

-48 KGEIKKAKTNENIT
+48 KGEINKAKTNENIT
-62 LSQVKDIDNN
+62 LSQVKDIDKN
-72 IKVLQAEYNAAEK
+72 IKVLQAEYDAAEK

-98 EQIQKSITEINK
+98 EQIRKSITEIN
-110 RSEIITVTKGDLY
+110 RQSEIITITKSDLY
-123 KKIKVWDRIRRSKQI
+123 KKIKIWDKIRRSKQI

-156 LKILLARETGYIQ
+156 LKILLARETAYIQ

-185 EDVKAGNQAEAAK
+185 ENVKAGNQAEAAK

-223 IMQLRTMQKTLSTEN
+223 IAQLRTMQKTLITEN
-238 NKIEKNN
+238 KKIEKTNS
-245 GQLISEKK
+245 QLISEKK

-286 EEKLKREQEAAKA
+286 EERLKKEQEAAKA

-314 TTTTKP
+314 GTTSTPTTKP
-320 STSASTSTSTQPKP
+320 PTQPKT
-334 TTSTSASTS
+334 TTSTSAST
-343 TSKAPIY
+343 TSKAPVY
-350 EAPKGTGSLV
+350 EAPKGTGSLI

-365 SIVIGFGQEKVAG
+365 SIVVAFGQEKVAG

>member
-10 LFISSV
+10 LFISSM

-21 DQIDDNKTKIKQI
+21 DQIDDNKNKIKQI

-48 KGEIKKAKTNENIT
+48 KGEINKAKTNENIT
-62 LSQVKDIDNN
+62 LSQVRDIDNN

-98 EQIQKSITEINK
+98 EQIRKSITEIN
-110 RSEIITVTKGDLY
+110 RQSEIITITKSDLY
-123 KKIKVWDRIRRSKQI
+123 KKIKIWDKIRRSKQI

-156 LKILLARETGYIQ
+156 LKILLARETAYIQ

-185 EDVKAGNQAEAAK
+185 ENVKAGNQAEAAK

-223 IMQLRTMQKTLSTEN
+223 IAQLRTMQKTLITEN
-238 NKIEKNN
+238 KKIEKTNS
-245 GQLISEKK
+245 QLISEKK

-286 EEKLKREQEAAKA
+286 EERLKKEQEAAKA

-314 TTTTKP
+314 GTTSTPTTKP
-320 STSASTSTSTQPKP
+320 PTQPKT
-334 TTSTSASTS
+334 TTSTSAST
-343 TSKAPIY
+343 TSKAPVY
-350 EAPKGTGSLV
+350 EAPKGTGSLI

-365 SIVIGFGQEKVAG
+365 SIVVAFGQEKVAG

>member
-10 LFISSV
+10 LFISSM

-21 DQIDDNKTKIKQI
+21 DQIDDNKNKIKQI

-48 KGEIKKAKTNENIT
+48 KGEINKAKTNENIT
-62 LSQVKDIDNN
+62 LSQVKDIDKN
-72 IKVLQAEYNAAEK
+72 IKVLQAEYDAAEK

-98 EQIQKSITEINK
+98 EQIRKSITEIN
-110 RSEIITVTKGDLY
+110 RQSEIITITKSDLY
-123 KKIKVWDRIRRSKQI
+123 KKIKIWDKIRRSKQI

-156 LKILLARETGYIQ
+156 LKILLARETAYIQ

-185 EDVKAGNQAEAAK
+185 ENVKAGNQAEAAK

-223 IMQLRTMQKTLSTEN
+223 IAQLRTMQKTLITEN
-238 NKIEKNN
+238 KKIEKTNS
-245 GQLISEKK
+245 QLISEKK

-286 EEKLKREQEAAKA
+286 EERLKKEQEAAKA

-314 TTTTKP
+314 GTTSTPTTKP
-320 STSASTSTSTQPKP
+320 PTQPKT
-334 TTSTSASTS
+334 TTSTSAST
-343 TSKAPIY
+343 TSKAPVY
-350 EAPKGTGSLV
+350 EAPKGTGSLI

-365 SIVIGFGQEKVAG
+365 SIVVAFGQEKVAG

-406 ALNNLGSV
+406 VLNNLGSV

>member
-10 LFISSV
+10 LFISSM

-21 DQIDDNKTKIKQI
+21 DQIDDNKNKIKQI

-48 KGEIKKAKTNENIT
+48 KGEINKAKTNENIT
-62 LSQVKDIDNN
+62 LSQVKDIDKN
-72 IKVLQAEYNAAEK
+72 IKVLQAEYDAAEK

-98 EQIQKSITEINK
+98 EQIRKSITEIN
-110 RSEIITVTKGDLY
+110 RQSEIITITKSDLY
-123 KKIKVWDRIRRSKQI
+123 KKIKIWDKIRRSKQI

-156 LKILLARETGYIQ
+156 LNILLARETAYIQ

-185 EDVKAGNQAEAAK
+185 ENVKAGNQAVAAK

-223 IMQLRTMQKTLSTEN
+223 IAQLRTMQKTLITEN
-238 NKIEKNN
+238 KKIEKTNS
-245 GQLISEKK
+245 QLISEKK

-286 EEKLKREQEAAKA
+286 EERLKKEQEAAKA

-314 TTTTKP
+314 GTTSTPTTKP
-320 STSASTSTSTQPKP
+320 PTQPKT
-334 TTSTSASTS
+334 TTSTSAST
-343 TSKAPIY
+343 TSKAPVY
-350 EAPKGTGSLV
+350 EAPKGTGSLI

-365 SIVIGFGQEKVAG
+365 SIVVAFGQEKVAG

>member
-1 MKKKILSLT
+1 MNKKILSLT
-10 LFISSV
+10 LFISSI

-21 DQIDDNKTKIKQI
+21 DQIDDNKNKIKQI

-48 KGEIKKAKTNENIT
+48 KGEINKAKTNENIT
-62 LSQVKDIDNN
+62 LSQVKDIDKN
-72 IKVLQAEYNAAEK
+72 IKVLQAEYDAAEK

-98 EQIQKSITEINK
+98 EQIRKSITEIN
-110 RSEIITVTKGDLY
+110 RQSEIITITKSDLY
-123 KKIKVWDRIRRSKQI
+123 KKIKIWDKIRRSKQI

-156 LKILLARETGYIQ
+156 LKILLARETAYIQ

-185 EDVKAGNQAEAAK
+185 ENVKAGNQAEAAK

-223 IMQLRTMQKTLSTEN
+223 IAQLRTMQKTLITEN
-238 NKIEKNN
+238 KKIEKTNS
-245 GQLISEKK
+245 QLISEKK

-286 EEKLKREQEAAKA
+286 EERLKKEQEAAKA

-314 TTTTKP
+314 GTTSTPTTKP
-320 STSASTSTSTQPKP
+320 PTQPKT
-334 TTSTSASTS
+334 TTSTSAST
-343 TSKAPIY
+343 TSKAPVY
-350 EAPKGTGSLV
+350 EAPKGTGSLI

-365 SIVIGFGQEKVAG
+365 SIVVAFGQEKVAG